1 MKEEFLW
8 KKYLKD
14 KISYDMA
21 KYRIKQ
27 IKSKIGSTQRQ
38 KATLEALG
46 FHRMHETLEKE
57 GTPEI
62 LGMINKVKHLISLEE
77 IK

>member
-1 MKEEFLW
+1 
-8 KKYLKD
+8 
-14 KISYDMA
+14 MA

-27 IKSKIGSTQRQ
+27 IKSKIGSTKRQ

-46 FHRMHETLEKE
+46 FHRMHETLEKDA
-57 GTPEI
+57 TPEI
-62 LGMINKVKHLISLEE
+62 LGMINKVKHLISVEE

>member
-1 MKEEFLW
+1 
-8 KKYLKD
+8 
-14 KISYDMA
+14 MA
-21 KYRIKQ
+21 KVRITQ
-27 IKSKIGSTQRQ
+27 IKSKIGSTKRQ

-46 FHRMHETLEKE
+46 LRKIRHTIEHE

-62 LGMINKVKHLISLEE
+62 MGMINKVNHLVSFEE